1 MTAPSQISYRSRS
14 AGGHLPLGCSP
25 AAATISPALSG
36 SSSPSALDV
45 DPNLDPAPAPASAE
59 PLPAHVLA
67 DIAGGFAAAT
77 PLWSRVVRHDP
88 DGRQPVRL
96 IATERYEVWVIGW
109 TPGQN
114 VRVHDHGDSSGAFV
128 VTDGELTEVLPGGA
142 GGAVER
148 VLGTGRLRH
157 LTLGTVH
164 DVVNRSASPATS
176 IHVYSPPL
184 TSMTYYDADTFEA
197 VETEAVA
204 PERPV
209 LEPGGASYVLH
220 PVQGTRT

>member
-1 MTAPSQISYRSRS
+1 MT
-14 AGGHLPLGCSP
+14 PL
-25 AAATISPALSG
+25 ALSG
-36 SSSPSALDV
+36 SLSGSSTIDV
-45 DPNLDPAPAPASAE
+45 DVSTAE

-77 PLWSRVVRHDP
+77 PLWTELVRHDP
-88 DGRQPVRL
+88 DGRRPVRL

-109 TPGQN
+109 TTGQN
-114 VRVHDHGDSSGAFV
+114 VRVHDHGDSTGAFI
-128 VTDGELTEVLPGGA
+128 VTEGELTEVLPGGAGGA

-157 LTLGTVH
+157 LALGTVH
-164 DVVNRSASPATS
+164 DVVNRSVHPATS

-184 TSMTYYDADTFEA
+184 TSMTYYDADSFEA
-197 VETEAVA
+197 VETETVA

-209 LEPGGASYVLH
+209 LGPGGASYVLH
-220 PVQGTRT
+220 PAQGART